1 MLLYNLEFLTY
12 LFKSYLFTI
21 LFSRSI
27 FIHLNLNSNCSSS
40 SVFLTKVLELNYT
53 QAIIMRTCVMYKC
66 ILSEMRD
73 VHVFGILFVT
83 KTQIVTKRVPLLH
96 FSCFHLTKDFTISFI
111 VNLHFLLNKI
121 EVLVSCL
128 SHWKILIVKT

>member
-83 KTQIVTKRVPLLH
+83 ETRLSPRGFLCCTFPV
-96 FSCFHLTKDFTISFI
+96 FTSQR
-111 VNLHFLLNKI
+111 
-121 EVLVSCL
+121 
-128 SHWKILIVKT
+128 ILP